1 MTFDI
6 NATGNRV
13 KTDDSLSELVQ
24 VDEIDDDDDVV
35 GADGSLDLPLPSIV
49 SVCPEWGV
57 LEGWRGRGNGG
68 DMLMAPCSSS
78 W

>member
-1 MTFDI
+1 M
-6 NATGNRV
+6 
-13 KTDDSLSELVQ
+13 
-24 VDEIDDDDDVV
+24 V